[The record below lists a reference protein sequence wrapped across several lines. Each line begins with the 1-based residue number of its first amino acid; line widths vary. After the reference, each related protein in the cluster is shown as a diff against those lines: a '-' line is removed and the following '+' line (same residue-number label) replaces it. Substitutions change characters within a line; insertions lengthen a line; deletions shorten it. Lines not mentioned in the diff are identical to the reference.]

1 MSRVVAIGLALALTV
16 ASVAADTALAQDW
29 RTVSSRRQLTDE
41 SRLHVNVTYGV
52 GHLKIEPAEA
62 GTLYRS
68 SIRFDARYFRPVST
82 FNGEHLKLGVT
93 GQREGRVKAN
103 IREGGR
109 LSLALGPDV
118 PLDLDLEMGA
128 VEADIDLSG
137 LRIASAK
144 ISTGA
149 SDSRIRFSMPNRE
162 RMRHLT
168 IEAGAAAFRAEGLG
182 NANVESLRVEGGV
195 GDMTLDFTGEW
206 RGDTN
211 ATIDIG
217 LGAVTLRVPRG
228 VGVQV
233 TKDTFL
239 MGFDSQDLVKRGAV
253 YYSLDWESASHRLIV
268 DINGAFGSIDIQWVD
283 PNEII

>member
-1 MSRVVAIGLALALTV
+1 M
-16 ASVAADTALAQDW
+16 
-29 RTVSSRRQLTDE
+29 
-41 SRLHVNVTYGV
+41 
-52 GHLKIEPAEA
+52 
-62 GTLYRS
+62 
-68 SIRFDARYFRPVST
+68 ST